1 MFIKIRG
8 GYILIRTIN
17 NHDGKLCYNYH
28 MIDIKSKDELVEII
42 TPVRLGAYGS
52 GDNSILLNEYIYNLK
67 LSEAFYPALS
77 LLEITLR
84 NRICNAVEKLI
95 CKDWLL
101 QELNKQNI
109 LADKEYQKLLE
120 SANKIRKSGKKV
132 TNDRLI
138 SEMTLGF
145 WIHLCTKSY
154 RPKLW
159 DKKGFFEAVFPNHT
173 NNGELRK
180 IAPIQNDL
188 LNILRLR
195 NRIFHHEI
203 IINGNKTPEE
213 QYQLVLNMLH
223 LLSTGMESLLNSI
236 SRFETIT
243 KQKP

>member
-1 MFIKIRG
+1 
-8 GYILIRTIN
+8 
-17 NHDGKLCYNYH
+17 
-28 MIDIKSKDELVEII
+28 MIDIETKEELIKII
-42 TPVRLGAYGS
+42 TPVRLGAYGVE
-52 GDNSILLNEYIYNLK
+52 DNSMLLDKYVYNLK

-84 NRICNAVEKLI
+84 NRICNAIEKLI
-95 CKDWLL
+95 CKDWLI

-120 SANKIRKSGKKV
+120 SANKIKKTGKNI

-138 SEMTLGF
+138 SEMTFGF
-145 WIHLCTKSY
+145 WIHLFTKSY

-159 DKKGFFEAVFPNHT
+159 DKKGFFETVFPNYA

-188 LNILRLR
+188 LAILRLR

-203 IINGNKTPEE
+203 IINGNKTSKE

-223 LLSTGMESLLNSI
+223 LLSDSMESLLQSI
-236 SRFETIT
+236 SRFETIE

>member
-1 MFIKIRG
+1 
-8 GYILIRTIN
+8 
-17 NHDGKLCYNYH
+17 
-28 MIDIKSKDELVEII
+28 MIDIETKEELIKII
-42 TPVRLGAYGS
+42 TPVRLGAYGVE
-52 GDNSILLNEYIYNLK
+52 DNSMLLDKYVYNLK

-84 NRICNAVEKLI
+84 NRICNAIEKLI
-95 CKDWLL
+95 CKDWLI

-120 SANKIRKSGKKV
+120 SANKIKKTGKNI

-138 SEMTLGF
+138 SEMTFGF
-145 WIHLCTKSY
+145 WIHLFTKSY

-159 DKKGFFEAVFPNHT
+159 DKKGFFETVFPNYA

-188 LNILRLR
+188 LAILRLR

-203 IINGNKTPEE
+203 IINGNKTSKE
-213 QYQLVLNMLH
+213 QYQLVLNTLH
-223 LLSTGMESLLNSI
+223 LLSDSMESLLQSI
-236 SRFETIT
+236 SRFENIE